1 MPRTAARC
9 RHRLSRKCFLKNWRV
24 RNSAVPV
31 ILKCKSPLATPAPRG
46 GPSARMCLSTID
58 QHAEDACAQHRTKH
72 DVHRFKR
79 VAIPHQNCPNVTTTV
94 FESWTFTGSKFSK
107 CRATAFARSALTPAT
122 SPSPPL
128 PLVAESS
135 DLCRPSQYVRASENS
150 RSPISSTV
158 SADALTLCCPY
169 RGPP

>member
-1 MPRTAARC
+1 MPPAGATSQILTLCCSSLGA
-9 RHRLSRKCFLKNWRV
+9 WRV

-58 QHAEDACAQHRTKH
+58 QYAEDACAQHRTKH

-107 CRATAFARSALTPAT
+107 CRATAFARSALTPAWA
-122 SPSPPL
+122 
-128 PLVAESS
+128 LVARRRNIR
-135 DLCRPSQYVRASENS
+135 CFRHRSQRRIQNWYQWWVRSQKI
-150 RSPISSTV
+150 P
-158 SADALTLCCPY
+158 LQ
-169 RGPP
+169 